1 MTANHSEHLTLISSS
16 IFNVEDAGET
26 LEALEKIYSSK
37 NSSKRCRYDKG
48 EVGFYVSSVGRENI
62 EEIIER
68 ESEDGNFGELFLVL
82 QDIPTCEG
90 GEKKDSSNCNDMGCL
105 RLDEIDEY
113 SSCKESLVYISATR
127 DTAHVCDK
135 VAVYPVQQYE
145 EKYSHRRII
154 QQKLDGLNIA
164 NNLLNGVEK
173 AFMNIVFANGFFDSD
188 VFKASGTKHEICE
201 KVYSHICVI
210 DDYASEAWAEAK
222 RSTDIINTFNSYKV
236 IVSPESSNRHKDK
249 KYMRR
254 RNILF
259 RIGEND
265 VVFQCE
271 WHSKITRNG
280 GRIYFYVP
288 SPDDVSKY
296 PEIREKVLIGKVC
309 HHL

>member
-1 MTANHSEHLTLISSS
+1 MSNHSEHLTLISSNV
-16 IFNVEDAGET
+16 FNVEDIGET
-26 LEALEKIYSSK
+26 LEAIEKIYSSK
-37 NSSKRCRYDKG
+37 NGSEGPKYDKG
-48 EVGFYVSSVGRENI
+48 EVGFYVSRAGYENI
-62 EEIIER
+62 MNIIDKEIENR
-68 ESEDGNFGELFLVL
+68 HYGELFFVL
-82 QDIPTCEG
+82 GEIPHCEG
-90 GEKKDSSNCNDMGCL
+90 GEKSDFSNCDDMDCL
-105 RLDEIDEY
+105 CIDEIDEY
-113 SSCKESLVYISATR
+113 SSCKESLVYISSTR
-127 DTAHVCDK
+127 DTVHVCDK
-135 VAVYPVQQYE
+135 VAAYPVKQYE

-164 NNLLNGVEK
+164 NSLLGGVGK
-173 AFMNIVFANGFFDSD
+173 AFMNVVFAAGFFNGD
-188 VFKASGTKHEICE
+188 VFKARGNKHEICE

-210 DDYASEAWAEAK
+210 DDYASKAWAEAK
-222 RSTDIINTFNSYKV
+222 CSTDIINTFNSYKV
-236 IVSPESSNRHKDK
+236 TVSPESSNRHKDK

-259 RIGEND
+259 RIGESD

-271 WHSKITRNG
+271 WHSKITGNG